1 MKVENLLVFIRIY
14 AKFDVPKK
22 KKREG
27 AKALPLR
34 IKFYRAKILKKI
46 VCDFQPPLHILHS
59 ELRILCIRFCSKD
72 AP

>member
-27 AKALPLR
+27 AKALP
-34 IKFYRAKILKKI
+34 Y
-46 VCDFQPPLHILHS
+46 
-59 ELRILCIRFCSKD
+59 ELNFIEQKY
-72 AP
+72 